1 MTVFRISRQSPEK
14 SDALCFF
21 NQICENKLESCR
33 KFWNLWELFT
43 IIQNYSL
50 VSLGGLASAA
60 AMAEIDLEERLKAAN
75 LPESDRTALAADVAP
90 LLAGIFR

>member
-1 MTVFRISRQSPEK
+1 M
-14 SDALCFF
+14 
-21 NQICENKLESCR
+21 
-33 KFWNLWELFT
+33 
-43 IIQNYSL
+43 IQNLKLIEAADGSL
-50 VSLGGLASAA
+50 KLSLADGGLASAA